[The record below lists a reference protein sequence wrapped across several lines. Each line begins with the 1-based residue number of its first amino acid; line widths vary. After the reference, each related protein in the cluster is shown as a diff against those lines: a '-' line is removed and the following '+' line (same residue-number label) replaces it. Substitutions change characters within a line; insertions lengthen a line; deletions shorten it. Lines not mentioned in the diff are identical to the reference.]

1 MVVHVDPGNIPLME
15 TDRNGASVW
24 REGGASRTVLVG
36 RNIVNALEAV
46 KQPNDPGKFHGLPD
60 GQLALVIVHSGTVT
74 VHSGIADV
82 PSETIGPGQM
92 LFFQDNGPSDG
103 DAIQHG
109 HRNEI
114 GPEGATLTV
123 IFFDGRIPVADAT

>member
-15 TDRNGASVW
+15 SDRNGASVW
-24 REGGASRTVLVG
+24 REGGVPRNVLVG
-36 RNIVNALEAV
+36 RTIEKALEAV
-46 KQPNDPGKFHGLPD
+46 KKPGDPGQFHGLPD
-60 GQLALVIVHSGTVT
+60 GKLALVIVNSGSVT

-82 PSETIGPGQM
+82 PSETVGPGQM
-92 LFFQDNGPSDG
+92 LFFQDNGPNDG

-114 GPEGATLTV
+114 GPDGATLTV
-123 IFFDGRIPVADAT
+123 LFFDIRIPAADAT